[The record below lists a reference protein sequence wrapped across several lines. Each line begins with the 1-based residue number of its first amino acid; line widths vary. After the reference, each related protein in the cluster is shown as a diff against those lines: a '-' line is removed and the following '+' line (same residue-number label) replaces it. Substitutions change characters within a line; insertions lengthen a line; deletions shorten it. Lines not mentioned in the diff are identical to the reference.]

1 MRNIGA
7 AAGLSSLLLLTAAAA
22 HGEAL
27 YLAGA
32 EVSEGASYLYLG
44 RIAAIGQP
52 QLQAGLAYR
61 LWVDQTR
68 YRYDANGLT
77 HKATA
82 YGVEGGIG
90 SLFRPSSVFGGSAF
104 VSLVARDTSLS
115 PDDPGSE
122 ARGSDLT
129 LKLQGDLNYQ
139 PSPGLTAI
147 VGASYVPLNDAYW
160 TRFRLLR
167 SLAGTTALGIELI
180 HQGDASY
187 ALNQAGLVY
196 SGWQIGSVGIDLK
209 SGVRRVEGES
219 SSPYVG
225 VELGASY

>member
-7 AAGLSSLLLLTAAAA
+7 TVGLNSLLLLVAATA

-27 YLAGA
+27 YLAGG
-32 EVSEGASYLYLG
+32 EVSEGASYVYLG

-52 QLQAGLAYR
+52 QLQAGPAYR

-68 YRYDANGLT
+68 YRYDANGVT
-77 HKATA
+77 HRATA

-90 SLFRPSSVFGGSAF
+90 SLFQPSQVLSGSAF
-104 VSLVARDTSLS
+104 VSLVARDTRLA

-129 LKLQGDLNYQ
+129 LKLQGDLNYR
-139 PSPGLTAI
+139 PTPGLTAI
-147 VGASYVPLNDAYW
+147 VGASYVALNDAYW
-160 TRFRLLR
+160 TRVRLLR
-167 SLAGTTALGIELI
+167 SLAGTTALGIDLI

-196 SGWQIGSVGIDLK
+196 SGWQAGSFGVDFK
-209 SGVRRVEGES
+209 AGVRRVEGES
-219 SSPYVG
+219 SSPYLG